1 VFAMNSMNDQSFFD
15 LAMKVIARHA
25 TNEERANLN
34 ALLAQEPELRAEF
47 ERLETDARVAKDALP
62 LITACTASTAEFPA
76 YARERLQTAVR
87 QTLGRPESVAKEP
100 YRSLARGWRWGL
112 GLAGATAVVLLVA
125 VSVRHTPNK
134 LETVQ
139 ELGVM
144 QESVPLAFKE
154 EATPDEEK
162 ANTYLA
168 DGIQDEILTKPAGIA
183 GLKVISRSS
192 TPLKLEPRGELASKQ
207 EATPNEP
214 AGHEPVLTAFGQLIA
229 PNGPGSLTEEAF
241 KQAAAQNL
249 PVIQLAIFDL
259 GGDARRADKNE
270 VTTLEETWKG
280 IPIQNFSNVSELQAW
295 RWPNEV
301 GQLAARI
308 VYAPGVREVWLFG
321 RFQGRVFQK
330 TFPLD
335 RDLATTLQQVK
346 AFIQEPTKR

>member
-1 VFAMNSMNDQSFFD
+1 
-15 LAMKVIARHA
+15 
-25 TNEERANLN
+25 
-34 ALLAQEPELRAEF
+34 
-47 ERLETDARVAKDALP
+47 
-62 LITACTASTAEFPA
+62 
-76 YARERLQTAVR
+76 
-87 QTLGRPESVAKEP
+87 
-100 YRSLARGWRWGL
+100 L

-125 VSVRHTPNK
+125 VSVFQLREQARV
-134 LETVQ
+134 L
-139 ELGVM
+139 
-144 QESVPLAFKE
+144 
-154 EATPDEEK
+154 
-162 ANTYLA
+162 
-168 DGIQDEILTKPAGIA
+168 
-183 GLKVISRSS
+183 
-192 TPLKLEPRGELASKQ
+192 KQ

-214 AGHEPVLTAFGQLIA
+214 AGPEPVLTASGQLIA
-229 PNGPGSLTEEAF
+229 PNGPGLLKEEAF

-335 RDLATTLQQVK
+335 RDLATTLQQVR
-346 AFIQEPTKR
+346 AFIQEPTT

>member
-1 VFAMNSMNDQSFFD
+1 MN
-15 LAMKVIARHA
+15 
-25 TNEERANLN
+25 
-34 ALLAQEPELRAEF
+34 LR
-47 ERLETDARVAKDALP
+47 L
-62 LITACTASTAEFPA
+62 S
-76 YARERLQTAVR
+76 
-87 QTLGRPESVAKEP
+87 S
-100 YRSLARGWRWGL
+100 S
-112 GLAGATAVVLLVA
+112 
-125 VSVRHTPNK
+125 K
-134 LETVQ
+134 LKTVQ
-139 ELGVM
+139 ELGLK
-144 QESVPLAFKE
+144 QEALSL
-154 EATPDEEK
+154 
-162 ANTYLA
+162 
-168 DGIQDEILTKPAGIA
+168 
-183 GLKVISRSS
+183 
-192 TPLKLEPRGELASKQ
+192 KQ

-214 AGHEPVLTAFGQLIA
+214 AGHEPVLTASGRLLA
-229 PNGPGSLTEEAF
+229 PNGPGLLTEEAF

>member
-1 VFAMNSMNDQSFFD
+1 MHRIGRRVPRLRTRAVANGGAAD
-15 LAMKVIARHA
+15 ARS
-25 TNEERANLN
+25 
-34 ALLAQEPELRAEF
+34 PELWQKSRIAVW
-47 ERLETDARVAKDALP
+47 LGLAL
-62 LITACTASTAEFPA
+62 
-76 YARERLQTAVR
+76 
-87 QTLGRPESVAKEP
+87 
-100 YRSLARGWRWGL
+100 GL
-112 GLAGATAVVLLVA
+112 GPAGATAVVLLVA
-125 VSVRHTPNK
+125 VCP
-134 LETVQ
+134 
-139 ELGVM
+139 
-144 QESVPLAFKE
+144 PLAE
-154 EATPDEEK
+154 QARDRIR
-162 ANTYLA
+162 ARCYA
-168 DGIQDEILTKPAGIA
+168 
-183 GLKVISRSS
+183 
-192 TPLKLEPRGELASKQ
+192 RGCALASKQ

-214 AGHEPVLTAFGQLIA
+214 AGHNPVLKAFGQLGA
-229 PNGPGSLTEEAF
+229 PNGVGPLTEEAF

-259 GGDARRADKNE
+259 EGDALPSDKNE

>member
-1 VFAMNSMNDQSFFD
+1 MNSMNDQSFFD

-34 ALLAQEPELRAEF
+34 TLLAQEPELRAEF
-47 ERLETDARVAKDALP
+47 ERLETDARVAKDALQ
-62 LITACTASTAEFPA
+62 LITTYTASTAEFPA

-100 YRSLARGWRWGL
+100 HRSLAWGWRWGL

-125 VSVRHTPNK
+125 VSVFHPP
-134 LETVQ
+134 
-139 ELGVM
+139 
-144 QESVPLAFKE
+144 S
-154 EATPDEEK
+154 
-162 ANTYLA
+162 
-168 DGIQDEILTKPAGIA
+168 
-183 GLKVISRSS
+183 
-192 TPLKLEPRGELASKQ
+192 KLEPAQGLAVKL

-214 AGHEPVLTAFGQLIA
+214 AGFKPVLTASGQLIA
-229 PNGPGSLTEEAF
+229 PNGPGLLTEEAF
-241 KQAAAQNL
+241 KQAVAQNL
-249 PVIQLAIFDL
+249 PVIQIAVFDL

>member
-1 VFAMNSMNDQSFFD
+1 V
-15 LAMKVIARHA
+15 
-25 TNEERANLN
+25 
-34 ALLAQEPELRAEF
+34 
-47 ERLETDARVAKDALP
+47 
-62 LITACTASTAEFPA
+62 
-76 YARERLQTAVR
+76 
-87 QTLGRPESVAKEP
+87 
-100 YRSLARGWRWGL
+100 
-112 GLAGATAVVLLVA
+112 
-125 VSVRHTPNK
+125 
-134 LETVQ
+134 
-139 ELGVM
+139 
-144 QESVPLAFKE
+144 
-154 EATPDEEK
+154 
-162 ANTYLA
+162 
-168 DGIQDEILTKPAGIA
+168 
-183 GLKVISRSS
+183 
-192 TPLKLEPRGELASKQ
+192 
-207 EATPNEP
+207 
-214 AGHEPVLTAFGQLIA
+214 
-229 PNGPGSLTEEAF
+229 GPLTEEAF

-259 GGDARRADKNE
+259 EGDALPSDKNE